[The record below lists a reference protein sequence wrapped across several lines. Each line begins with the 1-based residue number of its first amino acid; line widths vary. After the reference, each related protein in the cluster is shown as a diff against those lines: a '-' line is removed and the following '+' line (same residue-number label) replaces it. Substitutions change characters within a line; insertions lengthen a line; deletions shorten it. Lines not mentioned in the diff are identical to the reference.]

1 MNKSKLV
8 LLLVLPM
15 LLGACNS
22 SIKKKSSKE
31 ASQVEQS
38 SNNTL
43 TSSATTSQQNISS
56 VAQVSSAQPGVSS
69 KTSTNPITSDSQTPP
84 VDSPI
89 LGISIMQPYIKAN
102 VEKQS
107 SSATVEFYYAE
118 GVDET
123 TVDKSVIWHIG
134 SAAVARVDDYGR
146 VTGISRGKTTLTC
159 TSVVGNKSS
168 TVDVYVLNKNEDFVE
183 KLQKITNTTIN
194 VGDDIVIAASEYNVA
209 AGMIDTG
216 SYLHPESITL
226 SSDKTEITDLGNAAM
241 FKVLDDKKGRDGLV
255 LEVPDREG
263 NKFLGTSNTS
273 NVNYYASNNTTQTLW
288 DITWDSS
295 ISSWDMRAS
304 SATTVDGWMM
314 YNSQHQ
320 KFTTYENGVSEVL
333 HLVDIYRM
341 TVIVSL

>member
-1 MNKSKLV
+1 MNKSKLI

-15 LLGACNS
+15 LLGACTS

-56 VAQVSSAQPGVSS
+56 VAPVSSAQPEVSS

-84 VDSPI
+84 HDSPI

-123 TVDKSVIWHIG
+123 IVDKSVIWHIG

-146 VTGISRGKTTLTC
+146 VTGISRG
-159 TSVVGNKSS
+159 
-168 TVDVYVLNKNEDFVE
+168 EWR
-183 KLQKITNTTIN
+183 N
-194 VGDDIVIAASEYNVA
+194 V
-209 AGMIDTG
+209 
-216 SYLHPESITL
+216 
-226 SSDKTEITDLGNAAM
+226 
-241 FKVLDDKKGRDGLV
+241 
-255 LEVPDREG
+255 
-263 NKFLGTSNTS
+263 
-273 NVNYYASNNTTQTLW
+273 
-288 DITWDSS
+288 
-295 ISSWDMRAS
+295 
-304 SATTVDGWMM
+304 
-314 YNSQHQ
+314 
-320 KFTTYENGVSEVL
+320 
-333 HLVDIYRM
+333 
-341 TVIVSL
+341 